1 MTFAAF
7 VAVIA
12 GAAASAWTQDWS
24 HFPRGGAVMVLFGV
38 VLGGR
43 IFVRKGLDTV
53 IRSQF
58 YKDYGLVTDEPGEGP
73 GDEEIK
79 LDVRA
84 TYRGGRLAVAGTL
97 IWAFGDLVGRVA
109 Q

>member
-1 MTFAAF
+1 
-7 VAVIA
+7 
-12 GAAASAWTQDWS
+12 
-24 HFPRGGAVMVLFGV
+24 MVLFGV

-43 IFVRKGLDTV
+43 TFVRKGLDTV

-58 YKDYGLVTDEPGEGP
+58 YKDAGLVTDEPGEGP

-84 TYRGGRLAVAGTL
+84 VYRGGWLAMAGTL